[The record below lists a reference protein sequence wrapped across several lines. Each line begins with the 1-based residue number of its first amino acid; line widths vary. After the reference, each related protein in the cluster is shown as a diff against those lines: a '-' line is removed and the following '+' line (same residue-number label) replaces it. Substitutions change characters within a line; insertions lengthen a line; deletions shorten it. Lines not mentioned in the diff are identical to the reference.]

1 VSGTS
6 HEGREGWMPI
16 PANISMVPP
25 ISPTA
30 SRFTGQLFD
39 APELV
44 VYPLLLIIMINI
56 TTCISQSLFICLDH
70 LCLTAYHELFA
81 LFL

>member
-16 PANISMVPP
+16 PANISIIPP
-25 ISPTA
+25 FSPTA

-44 VYPLLLIIMINI
+44 GYPRLLIIMINH
-56 TTCISQSLFICLDH
+56 TTFIAETLFICLDH
-70 LCLTAYHELFA
+70 GRLTR
-81 LFL
+81 